1 MKPKLGT
8 LVLCAA
14 LGLGATA
21 QGADYSDPS
30 WPCIQR
36 KVESLSLGL
45 MWPYP
50 VEDTER
56 AADVQADIDELASRF
71 ALRRL
76 ELDEIEPALAA
87 FTAKHGRSPDI
98 LGAVYVDA
106 FDRLSATRKV
116 IMKGISDYSFSQI
129 SLAEKIDAARTEMNK
144 LMAAE
149 KPDFDKVDELEA
161 QADWDERIYTD
172 RAKSLTYVCET
183 PVLLEKRIYAIAQML
198 LATAEE

>member
-8 LVLCAA
+8 LVLSAA
-14 LGLGATA
+14 LGLGDTV

-36 KVESLSLGL
+36 KVESLSVGL

-50 VEDTER
+50 VGDTER

-76 ELDEIEPALAA
+76 ELEEIEPALAA
-87 FTAKHGRSPDI
+87 FTAKHGRNPDL
-98 LGAVYVDA
+98 LGAVFVDA

-129 SLAEKIDAARTEMNK
+129 ALAEKIDAARTEMTE

-149 KPDFDKVDELEA
+149 KPDFDKVDALEA

-198 LATAEE
+198 LAVAEE

>member
-14 LGLGATA
+14 LGLGGTV

-36 KVESLSLGL
+36 KVESLSVGL

-50 VEDTER
+50 VADTER
-56 AADVQADIDELASRF
+56 ASDVQADIDELASLF

-76 ELDEIEPALAA
+76 KLEEIEPALAA
-87 FTAKHGRSPDI
+87 FTAKHGRNPDL
-98 LGAVYVDA
+98 LGAVFVDA

-116 IMKGISDYSFSQI
+116 IIKGISDYSFSQI
-129 SLAEKIDAARTEMNK
+129 ALAEKIDAARTEMTE

-149 KPDFDKVDELEA
+149 KPDFDKVDALEA

-198 LATAEE
+198 LAVAEE

>member
-14 LGLGATA
+14 LGLGGTV

-36 KVESLSLGL
+36 KVESLSVGL

-56 AADVQADIDELASRF
+56 AADVQDDIDELASRF

-76 ELDEIEPALAA
+76 ELEEIEPALAA
-87 FTAKHGRSPDI
+87 FTAKHGRNPDL
-98 LGAVYVDA
+98 LGAVFVDA
-106 FDRLSATRKV
+106 FDRLSATRKA
-116 IMKGISDYSFSQI
+116 IMKGIRLFI
-129 SLAEKIDAARTEMNK
+129 LADCPRGKDRCG
-144 LMAAE
+144 
-149 KPDFDKVDELEA
+149 
-161 QADWDERIYTD
+161 ADRDD
-172 RAKSLTYVCET
+172 RADGGGKA
-183 PVLLEKRIYAIAQML
+183 RFRQGRRA
-198 LATAEE
+198 